1 MYRSEKI
8 LRFICPHLL
17 YFKSRRR
24 YSLSKK
30 SVKDGEFEILLK
42 IIKLTGDKIWSLL
55 EQLRDPE
62 IHATIR

>member
-1 MYRSEKI
+1 MFVE
-8 LRFICPHLL
+8 
-17 YFKSRRR
+17 
-24 YSLSKK
+24 K